1 MAEKRTLFDRL
12 FGRRPAVRD
21 PLTSM
26 TLINGSASMFSSWN
40 GDPYKAQVVRE
51 AIDAAA
57 RNGAKLKPR
66 HIRRDT
72 GQITSVGGQIERVLA
87 VRPNPR
93 MSAYDFLYK
102 MITTAMADNNAFA
115 YPEWEGPNLK
125 AVWPVTCSHADFYE
139 DAQGVVYVRFFMPD
153 GKTFV
158 LPYDEVIHIRR
169 HFGRSE
175 LVGEDNTPIQTT
187 LGVIDTVLK
196 GLATAVKTSGLLRGI
211 LKFSAMLKDSDMKAQ
226 RDQFVKDYLDVAV
239 SGGVAATDAKAEY
252 KELTSDPKMVNP
264 LQSKE
269 LRDSIYRYFGLNE
282 KIVNSSYNEDEWNAF
297 YESVIEPL
305 AVQLSLEFTA
315 KLFTDRE
322 RGFGNEIVFE
332 ANRLQYASVKTKL
345 ALVAMVD
352 RAALTPN
359 EWREA
364 FNLGPIEG
372 GDKPLRRLDTAT
384 VADGNT
390 APIGNEDQTG
400 KGDGSSGDSQAGDP
414 NSGTEGGQQ

>member
-12 FGRRPAVRD
+12 FGRQSAARD

-66 HIRRDT
+66 HIRREN
-72 GQITSVGGQIERVLA
+72 GKVISVGGQIERVLA

-93 MSAYDFLYK
+93 MSTYDFLYK
-102 MITTAMADNNAFA
+102 LITTAMADNNAFA
-115 YPEWEGPNLK
+115 YPEWDGPNLK
-125 AVWPVTCSHADFYE
+125 AVWPVTCNRAEFYE
-139 DAQGVVYVRFFMPD
+139 DAQGVVYVRFWMPD
-153 GKTFV
+153 GKMFV

-175 LVGEDNTPIQTT
+175 LAGEDNMPIQTT

-211 LKFSAMLKDSDMKAQ
+211 LKFQAMLKDSDMKAQ
-226 RDQFVKDYLDVAV
+226 RDQFVKDYLDIAS
-239 SGGVAATDAKAEY
+239 SGGVAATDAKADY
-252 KELTSDPKMVNP
+252 KELTSDPKMINP

-282 KIVNSSYNEDEWNAF
+282 NIVMSKYSEDDWNAF

-315 KLFTDRE
+315 KLFTGRE

-345 ALVAMVD
+345 ELVAMVD
-352 RAALTPN
+352 RGALTPN

-372 GDKPLRRLDTAT
+372 GDKPLRRLDTAPVT
-384 VADGNT
+384 ST
-390 APIGNEDQTG
+390 DQGEGATDNG
-400 KGDGSSGDSQAGDP
+400 GQDQAGDP
-414 NSGTEGGQQ
+414 AGDQAGGTQGGQQ